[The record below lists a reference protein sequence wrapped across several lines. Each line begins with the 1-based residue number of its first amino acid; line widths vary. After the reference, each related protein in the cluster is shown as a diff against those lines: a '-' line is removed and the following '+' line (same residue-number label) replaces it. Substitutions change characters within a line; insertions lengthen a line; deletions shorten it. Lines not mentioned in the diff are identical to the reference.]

1 MEEPDRKESALAD
14 IAREN
19 ILLRNRS
26 RSSMGS
32 VVRLSHHRKSA
43 NSTRAAANPAAIGG
57 ELQPDAVSHWSWP
70 AGS

>member
-14 IAREN
+14 IASEN

-32 VVRLSHHRKSA
+32 VVRLSHHRKSTS
-43 NSTRAAANPAAIGG
+43 STRAETNPAAIGG
-57 ELQPDAVSHWSWP
+57 ELQPMR
-70 AGS
+70 